1 MMAALEIVENETF
14 SGLSDRELAHLECR
28 LRGRL
33 ERRRGGY
40 AVVRR
45 VGHVVLPGGRLLR
58 IRSSKAPA
66 HALLAW
72 LGYVDPTLQS
82 FSANGIA
89 PHLADTGDLAS
100 LLARLYVGAL
110 LQACARCGLHRDY
123 RRASVR
129 GASVRG
135 RIEFSRLIADGHNL
149 AKLPCATW
157 TRAADT
163 PLNRFL
169 AAALR
174 RVVADPCMRTAAED
188 GVAAAA
194 RLFQGIPAE
203 VTEALLRPRVHL
215 QRSQEA
221 FQEASEL
228 ARCILQH
235 GGLGDGFGLPGL
247 AFVIDLERLF
257 ERAVLRAFSDAP
269 HACEPKRVVQYT
281 ARTRS
286 EAERRSMQL
295 DLLCHSPDGQIVVDA
310 KFKHEVRADDVQQM
324 VTYCFLTGARR
335 AALILPGNDMSGE
348 IYELRSPSGASLEVR
363 VVRLDTCATS
373 VSAWQSNAASMVER
387 VVAAAPAAAASR

>member
-1 MMAALEIVENETF
+1 MVPLEIIENETF
-14 SGLSDRELAHLECR
+14 SGLSDGELAHLERR
-28 LRGRL
+28 LGGRL
-33 ERRRGGY
+33 ERRRGGH

-82 FSANGIA
+82 FSADAIS
-89 PHLADTGDLAS
+89 PHLADTGDLAG

-110 LQACARCGLHRDY
+110 LHACARCGLLRDY
-123 RRASVR
+123 RRASAR
-129 GASVRG
+129 GASIRG
-135 RIEFSRLIADGHNL
+135 RIEFARLVADGHNL

-163 PLNRFL
+163 PLNRFF

-174 RVVADPCMRTAAED
+174 RVMADPCMRAAAED

-203 VTEALLRPRVHL
+203 VTEALLRPRVQL

-221 FQEASEL
+221 FQAASEL

-235 GGLGDGFGLPGL
+235 GGLSDGSELPGL

-257 ERAVLRAFSDAP
+257 ERAVLRAFGDAP

-286 EAERRSMQL
+286 EAEQRWMQL
-295 DLLCHSPDGQIVVDA
+295 DLLCHSPDGQIVIDA
-310 KFKHEVRADDVQQM
+310 KFKHEVHADDVQQM
-324 VTYCFLTGARR
+324 VTYCFLTGAHR
-335 AALILPGNDMSGE
+335 AALILPGDDTSDE
-348 IYELRSPSGASLEVR
+348 ICELRSPSGASLEIR

-373 VSAWQSNAASMVER
+373 VTAWRSNAASMVER
-387 VVAAAPAAAASR
+387 VIATAPAVVAPR